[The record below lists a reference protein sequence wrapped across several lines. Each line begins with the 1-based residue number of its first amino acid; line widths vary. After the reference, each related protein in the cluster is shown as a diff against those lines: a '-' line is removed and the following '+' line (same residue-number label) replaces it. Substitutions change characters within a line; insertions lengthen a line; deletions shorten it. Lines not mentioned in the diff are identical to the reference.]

1 MTLEQLLV
9 SNLCGSSII
18 NDHMSEEDI
27 AKLLKKQSDAIIKE
41 FGWDKDEEVIPNVTK
56 ELVDAFVDS
65 CGK

>member
-1 MTLEQLLV
+1 MTLEQMLV